1 MNNVIVG
8 ILIMFLSSINYA
20 FADNTLI
27 PREVLF
33 GNPDK
38 VMVKLSPDGK
48 HITYL
53 APSNGVL
60 NIWLAPINNIKNA
73 KPITDDKERGIRNY
87 FWSLNNK
94 HILFMQDYKGD
105 ENFRLYSYDLASQKI
120 KLLSPEKGVKTFVY
134 AASIKHP
141 DEIIIGLNERRPDYF
156 DCYRLNLVSGKS
168 EKIFTNN
175 EFVSFVFDDDLNLRF
190 AQKTSEDG
198 GSVYYKMKDG
208 ELQPYINIPLEDAD
222 HTSIIGF
229 KQNNDAFYM
238 LDSRNRNTAALTEVN
253 WQTGKSIVL
262 AEDDKA
268 DIDIM
273 TAHPTKDIIQAV
285 TANYL
290 KPEHKVIDK
299 EIANDIS
306 FLEKAENGVLTITS
320 RSLDDNTWIVAYYN
334 DSNPVK
340 YYKYDRSKH
349 QLSFLFVNNN
359 QLANYQLMPMKPLVI
374 KARDGFNLV
383 SYLTLPPEAKLKKPL
398 PMVLIVHGGPWSR
411 DEWGLNSQHQW
422 LANRGYAVLSVN
434 FRGST
439 GFGKEFLNAG
449 NKQWGKKMHEDLL
462 DAVNW
467 TVKEEIADPKQVVI
481 FGGSYGGYATL
492 AGLTL
497 TPDVF
502 AAGVNIVGISNL
514 LTFIKSIPEYWKPL
528 IANMRERV
536 GDWDTEEGRK
546 KLAEVSPINHVHKI
560 TKPLLIAHGKHDPRV
575 NEDESE
581 QIVNSMRKKGIPV
594 LYAYY
599 EDEGHG
605 FARPVNRLSFY
616 AVTEQF
622 LAKILGGRA
631 EPIANA
637 LQGSSITLNGKGN
650 LNESAAQEMIKQ
662 TVK

>member
-8 ILIMFLSSINYA
+8 ILIMLLSSINYA
-20 FADNTLI
+20 FADEGLI

-38 VMVKLSPDGK
+38 SLVRLSPDGK
-48 HITYL
+48 YITYL

-60 NIWLAPINNIKNA
+60 NVWLAPIDDVKSA
-73 KPITDDKERGIRNY
+73 KHITDDKERGIRNY

-105 ENFRLYSYDLASQKI
+105 ENFRLYSYDLTSQKI
-120 KLLSPEKGVKTFVY
+120 KLLSPEKGVRVRVY
-134 AASIKHP
+134 ATSIKHP

-168 EKIFTNN
+168 EKIFTND
-175 EFVSFVFDDDLNLRF
+175 EFVGFGFDNDLNLRF
-190 AQKTSEDG
+190 AQKTTEDG
-198 GSVYYKMKDG
+198 GSVYYRMVDG
-208 ELQPYINIPLEDAD
+208 EFQQYINISLEDAD
-222 HTSIIGF
+222 NTFIIGF
-229 KQNNDAFYM
+229 KQNNDVFYM

-253 WQTGKSIVL
+253 WQTGKSTVL

-268 DIDIM
+268 DIDVM
-273 TAHPTKDIIQAV
+273 TSHPTKDIIQAV
-285 TANYL
+285 TINYL
-290 KPEHKVIDK
+290 KPEHKVLDK
-299 EIANDIS
+299 EIASDIS
-306 FLEKAENGVLTITS
+306 FLEQVEDGVLTIAS

-340 YYKYDRSKH
+340 YYKYNRIKR
-349 QLSFLFVNNN
+349 QTSFLFVNNS
-359 QLANYQLMPMKPLVI
+359 QLTKYQLMPMKPLVI
-374 KARDGFNLV
+374 KARDGLNLV
-383 SYLTLPPEAKLKKPL
+383 SYLTLPPEAKDKKPL
-398 PMVLIVHGGPWSR
+398 PMILVVHGGPWAR

-434 FRGST
+434 YRGST

-449 NKQWGKKMHEDLL
+449 NGQWGKKMHEDLL

-467 TVKEEIADPKQVVI
+467 AVNEKIADPKQVVI
-481 FGGSYGGYATL
+481 FGGSYGGYAAL

-514 LTFIKSIPEYWKPL
+514 LTFIKSVPEYWKPVL
-528 IANMRERV
+528 DNMRKRI
-536 GDWDTEEGRK
+536 GDWNSEEGKK

-616 AVTEQF
+616 AVAEQF
-622 LAKILGGRA
+622 LAEILGGRA
-631 EPIANA
+631 EPIKNA
-637 LQGSSITLNGKGN
+637 LQGSSIILNGKDD
-650 LNESAAQEMIKQ
+650 LNESTAKEMIKQ
-662 TVK
+662 AIK